1 MHKNRISKLFD
12 ILKTKNKSALGIFIT
27 AGDPNIEVSQK
38 ILDGLPSNGA
48 DFIELGMPF
57 SDPMADGP
65 SIQASSLRA
74 LKNGMDL
81 SKTLLMVKKF
91 REKDANTPIILMGY
105 FNPIF
110 RFGVEEFILESKNA
124 GVDGFIIVDLP
135 PEEDK
140 EFYEPLQESKMDLI
154 RLITPTTNT
163 KRLSLILEKSSG
175 FIYYVSITGITGTK
189 QAANTDIK
197 EAIEKINKLTDIPIA
212 VGFGVK
218 SKEQVS
224 KISKFSNAV
233 VVGSHIVKIIEDEY
247 SKNYINYDKVLENI
261 NTEVKKLSSGLYS
274 KVNI

>member
-38 ILDGLPSNGA
+38 IFDGLPSSGA

-65 SIQASSLRA
+65 AIQASSLRA

-91 REKDANTPIILMGY
+91 REKDSNTPIILMGY

-110 RFGVEEFILESKNA
+110 RFGVRKFILESQKT

>member
-1 MHKNRISKLFD
+1 MYKNRISKLFD

-65 SIQASSLRA
+65 AIQASSLRA

-81 SKTLLMVKKF
+81 SKTLLMVKNF
-91 REKDANTPIILMGY
+91 REKDKNTPIILMGY

-110 RFGVEEFILESKNA
+110 RYGVKEFILESEKA

-135 PEEDK
+135 PEEDR
-140 EFYEPLQESKMDLI
+140 EFYVPLQKSKMDLI
-154 RLITPTTNT
+154 RLIAPTTDT

-197 EAIEKINKLTDIPIA
+197 EAIENINKLTELPIA
-212 VGFGVK
+212 VGFGIK
-218 SKEQVS
+218 SKDQVS
-224 KISKFSNAV
+224 KISRISNAV
-233 VVGSHIVKIIEDEY
+233 VVGSHIVKIIESEY
-247 SKNYINYDKVLENI
+247 SKNNNNYDKVLKDI
-261 NTEVKKLSSGLYS
+261 NTEVVKLSSGLQD

>member
-12 ILKTKNKSALGIFIT
+12 SLKNKNKAALGIFIT
-27 AGDPNIEVSQK
+27 AGDPNIEVSQE
-38 ILDGLPSNGA
+38 ILDRLPISGA

-65 SIQASSLRA
+65 AIQASSLRA
-74 LKNGMDL
+74 LKNGMDV

-110 RFGVEEFILESKNA
+110 RFGVKKFILESQKA

-140 EFYEPLQESKMDLI
+140 EFYEPLQDSKMDLI
-154 RLITPTTNT
+154 RLITPTTDT
-163 KRLSLILEKSSG
+163 KRLSLILERSSG

-189 QAANTDIK
+189 QADNTDIK
-197 EAIEKINKLTDIPIA
+197 EAVEKINKLTDIPIA

-224 KISKFSNAV
+224 KISRISNAV
-233 VVGSHIVKIIEDEY
+233 VVGSHIVKIIEDEC
-247 SKNYINYDKVLENI
+247 SKNLINYDKILEDI

>member
-81 SKTLLMVKKF
+81 SKTLLMVKNF
-91 REKDANTPIILMGY
+91 REKNKNTPIILMGY

-110 RFGVEEFILESKNA
+110 RYGVKEFILESQRA

-135 PEEDK
+135 PEEDS
-140 EFYEPLQESKMDLI
+140 EFYVPLQKSKMDLI
-154 RLITPTTNT
+154 RLIAPTTDS

-189 QAANTDIK
+189 QASKTDIK
-197 EAIEKINKLTDIPIA
+197 EAIEKINKLTNLPIA

-218 SKEQVS
+218 SKDQVTQ
-224 KISKFSNAV
+224 ISRISNAV
-233 VVGSHIVKIIEDEY
+233 VVGSHIVKIIENEH
-247 SKNYINYDKVLENI
+247 SKNHINYDKVLEDI
-261 NTEVKKLSSGLYS
+261 KTEVVKLSSGLRG
-274 KVNI
+274 KGNI

>member
-1 MHKNRISKLFD
+1 MHKNRISYFFD

-27 AGDPNIEVSQK
+27 AGDPNIEISQK
-38 ILDGLPSNGA
+38 ILDDLPSNGA

-65 SIQASSLRA
+65 AIQSSSLRA

-81 SKTLLMVKKF
+81 PKTLMMVKKF
-91 REKDANTPIILMGY
+91 RQKDADTPIILMGY

-110 RFGVEEFILESKNA
+110 RFGVKKFILESQKA

-135 PEEDK
+135 PEEDE

-154 RLITPTTNT
+154 RLIAPTTDS

-189 QAANTDIK
+189 QATNTDIK
-197 EAIEKINKLTDIPIA
+197 KAIEKINKFTDLPIA
-212 VGFGVK
+212 VGFGIK
-218 SKEQVS
+218 SKNQVS
-224 KISKFSNAV
+224 KISKISNAV
-233 VVGSHIVKIIEDEY
+233 VVGSHIVKIIENEY
-247 SKNYINYDKVLENI
+247 SKNNINYDKVLENI
-261 NTEVKKLSSGLYS
+261 KTEVIKLSSGLHG
-274 KVNI
+274 KANI

>member
-27 AGDPNIEVSQK
+27 AGDPNTEVSQK
-38 ILDGLPSNGA
+38 ILEELPSNGA

-65 SIQASSLRA
+65 AIQASSLRA
-74 LKNGMDL
+74 LKNGMNL
-81 SKTLLMVKKF
+81 SKTLLMVRNF

-110 RFGVEEFILESKNA
+110 RFGVKEFILESQKA

-140 EFYEPLQESKMDLI
+140 EFFEPLQQSKMDLI
-154 RLITPTTNT
+154 RLIAPTTDS
-163 KRLSLILEKSSG
+163 KRLSLILEKSSS

-189 QAANTDIK
+189 QAASTDIK
-197 EAIEKINKLTDIPIA
+197 EAIKNIKKLTDLPIA
-212 VGFGVK
+212 VGFGIK
-218 SKEQVS
+218 SKDQVS
-224 KISKFSNAV
+224 KISRISNAV
-233 VVGSHIVKIIEDEY
+233 VVGSHIVKIIEDGC
-247 SKNYINYDKVLENI
+247 SNNNINYDKILVDI
-261 NTEVKKLSSGLYS
+261 KTEVIKLSSGLNS
-274 KVNI
+274 KDNI

>member
-38 ILDGLPSNGA
+38 ILGGLPSNGA

-65 SIQASSLRA
+65 AIQASSLRA
-74 LKNGMDL
+74 LKNGMNL
-81 SKTLLMVKKF
+81 YKTLSMVKKF
-91 REKDANTPIILMGY
+91 REKDVNTPIILMGY

-110 RFGVEEFILESKNA
+110 RFGVKEFILKCQEV

-140 EFYEPLQESKMDLI
+140 EFYEYLQESKMDLI
-154 RLITPTTNT
+154 RLITPTTNA

-175 FIYYVSITGITGTK
+175 FIYYVSITGITGSK

-197 EAIEKINKLTDIPIA
+197 EAIKNIHKLTDIPIA

-224 KISKFSNAV
+224 KISKISNAV
-233 VVGSHIVKIIEDEY
+233 VVGSHIVKIIENEY
-247 SKNYINYDKVLENI
+247 SKNHINYDKVLEDI
-261 NTEVKKLSSGLYS
+261 NTEVKKLSSGLNS

>member
-81 SKTLLMVKKF
+81 SKTLLMVKNF
-91 REKDANTPIILMGY
+91 REKDKNTPVILMGY

-110 RFGVEEFILESKNA
+110 RYGVKEFILESQKA
-124 GVDGFIIVDLP
+124 GVDGFIIVDLL
-135 PEEDK
+135 PEEDR
-140 EFYEPLQESKMDLI
+140 EFYVPLQKSKMDLI
-154 RLITPTTNT
+154 RLIAPTTDS

-197 EAIEKINKLTDIPIA
+197 EAIEKIKKLTNLPIA

-218 SKEQVS
+218 SKDQVS
-224 KISKFSNAV
+224 KISRISNAV
-233 VVGSHIVKIIEDEY
+233 VVGSHIVKIIENEY
-247 SKNYINYDKVLENI
+247 SKNNNNYDKVLKDI
-261 NTEVKKLSSGLYS
+261 NTEVFKLSSGLQG

>member
-12 ILKTKNKSALGIFIT
+12 RLKNKNKAALGIFIT
-27 AGDPNIEVSQK
+27 AGDPNSEVSQR
-38 ILDGLPSNGA
+38 ILDMLPTSGA

-65 SIQASSLRA
+65 VIQASSLRA

-91 REKDANTPIILMGY
+91 REKDSNTPIILMGY

-110 RFGVEEFILESKNA
+110 RFGVRKFIIESQKT

-189 QAANTDIK
+189 QGTNTDIK
-197 EAIEKINKLTDIPIA
+197 GAIEKINKLTDIPIA

>member
-65 SIQASSLRA
+65 AIQASSLRA

-81 SKTLLMVKKF
+81 SKTLLMVKNF
-91 REKDANTPIILMGY
+91 REKDKNTPIILMGY

-110 RFGVEEFILESKNA
+110 RYGVKEFILESQKA

-135 PEEDK
+135 PEEDR
-140 EFYEPLQESKMDLI
+140 EFYVPLQKSKMDLI
-154 RLITPTTNT
+154 RLIAPTTDS

-197 EAIEKINKLTDIPIA
+197 EAIENINKLTELPIA
-212 VGFGVK
+212 VGFGIK
-218 SKEQVS
+218 SKDQVS
-224 KISKFSNAV
+224 KISRISNAV
-233 VVGSHIVKIIEDEY
+233 VVGSHIVKIIESEY
-247 SKNYINYDKVLENI
+247 SKNNSNYDKILKDI
-261 NTEVKKLSSGLYS
+261 NTEVVKLSSGLQG

>member
-1 MHKNRISKLFD
+1 MQKNRISKLFD
-12 ILKTKNKSALGIFIT
+12 RLKNKNKAALGIFIT
-27 AGDPNIEVSQK
+27 AGDPNTEVSQR
-38 ILDGLPSNGA
+38 ILDKLPSSGA

-65 SIQASSLRA
+65 AIQASSLRA

-91 REKDANTPIILMGY
+91 REKDSNTPIILMGY

-110 RFGVEEFILESKNA
+110 RFGVRKFILESQKT

>member
-1 MHKNRISKLFD
+1 MYKNRISKLFD
-12 ILKTKNKSALGIFIT
+12 KLKTKNKSALGIFIT
-27 AGDPNIEVSQK
+27 AGDPNTEVSQK
-38 ILDGLPSNGA
+38 ILEGLPSNGA

-65 SIQASSLRA
+65 AIQASSLRA
-74 LKNGMDL
+74 LKNGMNL
-81 SKTLLMVKKF
+81 SKTLLMVRKF

-110 RFGVEEFILESKNA
+110 RFGAKEFILESQKA

-135 PEEDK
+135 LEEDR
-140 EFYEPLQESKMDLI
+140 EFYEPLQESKLDLI
-154 RLITPTTNT
+154 RLITPTTDI
-163 KRLSLILEKSSG
+163 KRLNLILEKSSG

-197 EAIEKINKLTDIPIA
+197 EAIEKINELTDIPIA
-212 VGFGVK
+212 VGFGIK

-224 KISKFSNAV
+224 KISRISNAV
-233 VVGSHIVKIIEDEY
+233 VVGSHIVKIIEDEC
-247 SKNYINYDKVLENI
+247 SNNNINYDKILEDI
-261 NTEVKKLSSGLYS
+261 KKEVIKLSSGLNS

>member
-38 ILDGLPSNGA
+38 ILGGLPSNGA

-65 SIQASSLRA
+65 AIQASSLRA
-74 LKNGMDL
+74 LKNGMNL
-81 SKTLLMVKKF
+81 YKTLSMVKKF
-91 REKDANTPIILMGY
+91 REKDVNTPIILMGY

-110 RFGVEEFILESKNA
+110 RFGVKEFILKCQEV

-140 EFYEPLQESKMDLI
+140 EFYEYLQESKMDLI
-154 RLITPTTNT
+154 RLITPTTNA

-189 QAANTDIK
+189 QATNTDIK
-197 EAIEKINKLTDIPIA
+197 EAIKNIHKLTDIPIA

-224 KISKFSNAV
+224 KISKISNAV
-233 VVGSHIVKIIEDEY
+233 VVGSHIVKIIENEY
-247 SKNYINYDKVLENI
+247 SKNHINYDKVLEDI
-261 NTEVKKLSSGLYS
+261 NTEVKKLSSGLNS

>member
-81 SKTLLMVKKF
+81 SKTLLMVKNF
-91 REKDANTPIILMGY
+91 REKDKNTPIILMGY

-110 RFGVEEFILESKNA
+110 RYGVKEFILESQKA

-135 PEEDK
+135 PEEDR
-140 EFYEPLQESKMDLI
+140 EFYVPLQKSKMDLI
-154 RLITPTTNT
+154 RLIAPTTDS

-189 QAANTDIK
+189 KATNIDIK
-197 EAIEKINKLTDIPIA
+197 EAIEKINKLTDLPIA

-218 SKEQVS
+218 SKDQVS
-224 KISKFSNAV
+224 QISRISNAV
-233 VVGSHIVKIIEDEY
+233 VVGSHIVKIIENEY
-247 SKNYINYDKVLENI
+247 SKNHINYNKVLDDI
-261 NTEVKKLSSGLYS
+261 KTEVVKLSSGLRG

>member
-1 MHKNRISKLFD
+1 MYKNRISKLFD

-65 SIQASSLRA
+65 AIQASSLRA

-91 REKDANTPIILMGY
+91 REKDVNTPIILMGY

-110 RFGVEEFILESKNA
+110 RFGVKKFVLESQNS

-154 RLITPTTNT
+154 RLITPTTDS

-189 QAANTDIK
+189 QATNTDIK
-197 EAIEKINKLTDIPIA
+197 EAIEKINKLTNLPIA

-218 SKEQVS
+218 SKDQVTQ
-224 KISKFSNAV
+224 ISRISNAV
-233 VVGSHIVKIIEDEY
+233 VVGSHIVKIIENEH
-247 SKNYINYDKVLENI
+247 SKNHINYDKVLENI
-261 NTEVKKLSSGLYS
+261 KTEVVKLSSGLS
-274 KVNI
+274 GKGNI

>member
-12 ILKTKNKSALGIFIT
+12 SLKNKNKAALGIFIT
-27 AGDPNIEVSQK
+27 AGDPNTEVSQR
-38 ILDGLPSNGA
+38 ILDKLPTSGA

-65 SIQASSLRA
+65 AIQASSLRA

-91 REKDANTPIILMGY
+91 REKDSNTPIILMGY

-110 RFGVEEFILESKNA
+110 RFGVRKFILESQKT

-163 KRLSLILEKSSG
+163 KRLNMILEKSSG

-189 QAANTDIK
+189 QGANTDIK
-197 EAIEKINKLTDIPIA
+197 GSIEKINKLTDIPIA

-233 VVGSHIVKIIEDEY
+233 VVGSHIVKIIEDEC

-261 NTEVKKLSSGLYS
+261 NTEIKKLSSGLYS

>member
-12 ILKTKNKSALGIFIT
+12 SLKNKNKAALGIFIT
-27 AGDPNIEVSQK
+27 AGDPNTEVSQR
-38 ILDGLPSNGA
+38 ILDKLPTSGA

-65 SIQASSLRA
+65 AIQASSLRA

-91 REKDANTPIILMGY
+91 REKDSNTPIILMGY

-110 RFGVEEFILESKNA
+110 RFGVRKFILESQKT

-233 VVGSHIVKIIEDEY
+233 VVGSHIVKIIEDEC

>member
-38 ILDGLPSNGA
+38 ILDGLPLNGA

-65 SIQASSLRA
+65 AIQASSLRA
-74 LKNGMDL
+74 LKNGMNL
-81 SKTLLMVKKF
+81 SKTLMMVRKF

-110 RFGVEEFILESKNA
+110 RFGAKDFILESQKA

-135 PEEDK
+135 LEEDR
-140 EFYEPLQESKMDLI
+140 EFYEPLQESKLDLI
-154 RLITPTTNT
+154 RLITPTTDI
-163 KRLSLILEKSSG
+163 KRLNLILEKSSG

-197 EAIEKINKLTDIPIA
+197 EAIEKINELTDIPIA
-212 VGFGVK
+212 VGFGIK

-224 KISKFSNAV
+224 KISRVSNAV
-233 VVGSHIVKIIEDEY
+233 VVGSHIVKIIEEEC
-247 SKNYINYDKVLENI
+247 SNSNINYDKILKNI
-261 NTEVKKLSSGLYS
+261 KTEVIKLSSGLNRE
-274 KVNI
+274 VNI

>member
-12 ILKTKNKSALGIFIT
+12 SLKNKNKAALGIFIT
-27 AGDPNIEVSQK
+27 AGDPNTEVSQR
-38 ILDGLPSNGA
+38 ILDKLPTSGA

-65 SIQASSLRA
+65 AIQASSLRA

-91 REKDANTPIILMGY
+91 REKDSNTPIILMGY

-110 RFGVEEFILESKNA
+110 RFGVRKFILESQKT

-233 VVGSHIVKIIEDEY
+233 VVGSHIVKIIEDEC
-247 SKNYINYDKVLENI
+247 SKNYTNYDKVLENI
-261 NTEVKKLSSGLYS
+261 NTEIKKLSSGLYS

>member
-1 MHKNRISKLFD
+1 MHKNRTSKLFD

-38 ILDGLPSNGA
+38 ILEMLPLNGA
-48 DFIELGMPF
+48 SFIELGMPF

-65 SIQASSLRA
+65 AIQASSLRA

-81 SKTLLMVKKF
+81 SKTLLMVKNF
-91 REKDANTPIILMGY
+91 REKDTNTPIILMGY

-110 RFGVEEFILESKNA
+110 RYGVKEFILESQKA

-135 PEEDK
+135 PEEDR
-140 EFYEPLQESKMDLI
+140 EFYVPLQKSKMDLI
-154 RLITPTTNT
+154 RLIAPTTDS

-197 EAIEKINKLTDIPIA
+197 EAIEKIKKLTNLPIA

-218 SKEQVS
+218 SKDQVS
-224 KISKFSNAV
+224 KISRISNAV
-233 VVGSHIVKIIEDEY
+233 VVGSHIVKIIENEY
-247 SKNYINYDKVLENI
+247 SKNNNNYDKVLKDI
-261 NTEVKKLSSGLYS
+261 NTEVFKLSSGLQG

>member
-38 ILDGLPSNGA
+38 ILDGLPLNGA

-65 SIQASSLRA
+65 AIQASSLRA
-74 LKNGMDL
+74 LKNGMNL
-81 SKTLLMVKKF
+81 SKTLMMVRKF

-105 FNPIF
+105 FNPILS
-110 RFGVEEFILESKNA
+110 FGVKEFILESQKA

-135 PEEDK
+135 PEEDR

-154 RLITPTTNT
+154 RLITPTTDI

-197 EAIEKINKLTDIPIA
+197 EAIEKINELTDIPIA
-212 VGFGVK
+212 VGFGIK

-224 KISKFSNAV
+224 KISRISNAV
-233 VVGSHIVKIIEDEY
+233 VVGSHIVKIIEEEC
-247 SKNYINYDKVLENI
+247 SNNNINYDKILKNI
-261 NTEVKKLSSGLYS
+261 KTEVIKLSAGLKS

>member
-1 MHKNRISKLFD
+1 MHKNRISEMFD
-12 ILKTKNKSALGIFIT
+12 ILKTEHKSALGIFIT
-27 AGDPNIEVSQK
+27 AGDPNMAVSQK
-38 ILDGLPSNGA
+38 ILDSLPSSGA

-65 SIQASSLRA
+65 AIQASSLRA
-74 LKNGMDL
+74 LNNGMNL
-81 SKTLLMVKKF
+81 TKTLLMVKKF

-110 RFGVEEFILESKNA
+110 RFGVKKFILESQKS

-135 PEEDK
+135 PEEDQ

-154 RLITPTTNT
+154 RLIAPTTDS

-189 QAANTDIK
+189 KATNTDIK
-197 EAIEKINKLTDIPIA
+197 EAIEKISKLTDLPIA
-212 VGFGVK
+212 VGFGIK

-224 KISKFSNAV
+224 KISRISNAV
-233 VVGSHIVKIIEDEY
+233 VVGSHIVKIIENEY
-247 SKNYINYDKVLENI
+247 SENSINYDKVLEDI
-261 NTEVKKLSSGLYS
+261 NTEVVKLSSGLNS

>member
-38 ILDGLPSNGA
+38 ILDRLPSNGA

-65 SIQASSLRA
+65 AIQASSLRA
-74 LKNGMDL
+74 LKSGMDL

-110 RFGVEEFILESKNA
+110 RFGVKKFVLESQKS

-154 RLITPTTNT
+154 RLIAPTTDS

-197 EAIEKINKLTDIPIA
+197 EAIEKIKKLTNLPIA

-218 SKEQVS
+218 SKDQVS
-224 KISKFSNAV
+224 KISRISNAV
-233 VVGSHIVKIIEDEY
+233 VVGSHIVKIIEDEC
-247 SKNYINYDKVLENI
+247 SNNNINYDKILEDI
-261 NTEVKKLSSGLYS
+261 KKEVIKLSSGLNS